1 MMPPPRPMRKPVNMV
16 TRVVVEPTEPRAVA
30 PTNCPTTA
38 KSARLKSTWRRFEQM
53 RGRLKVRICLA
64 RGPRVMSW
72 PERDDME
79 KASFTDFRPGDYTIE
94 VEKAQ

>member
-1 MMPPPRPMRKPVNMV
+1 
-16 TRVVVEPTEPRAVA
+16 
-30 PTNCPTTA
+30 
-38 KSARLKSTWRRFEQM
+38 
-53 RGRLKVRICLA
+53 
-64 RGPRVMSW
+64 MSW